1 MEAEENAE
9 GAARI
14 WMRHGADKMG
24 GEEVIDEAFIDVLC
38 DALLKQ
44 ARQLVARIRDLDHG
58 LPGTQGKTWVELDAR
73 DLWAIRGGL

>member
-1 MEAEENAE
+1 MANEPGGNTLEAEENAE

-38 DALLKQ
+38 DL
-44 ARQLVARIRDLDHG
+44 IYY
-58 LPGTQGKTWVELDAR
+58 
-73 DLWAIRGGL
+73 GGG